1 LIKNNSKKKLFLIDG
16 MALIYRA
23 HFAMIKNPLITST
36 GNHTSAIHGFFNSIF
51 KLLRDEAP
59 EYFAVI
65 LDCKEPTF
73 RHKMYKEY
81 KANRPKMPVE
91 LSEQIQP
98 ILDFLDAAN
107 FPMIRLP
114 GYEADDIIGTISEN
128 TRSYEIDTYIVSG
141 DKDLMQLINE
151 STFVYSPGNRFKPT
165 TIYDE
170 KKVIE
175 KWGIPPEKIKEFL
188 ALMGDT
194 SDNIPGVE
202 GVGKK
207 TASKLL
213 IEYKNIDSIFE
224 NAESVKNKRVSAG
237 LISAREYYKTSLK
250 LVTIDTQV
258 PINYEIE
265 SFLRKPANSKQ
276 LVELISQYE
285 LFSLQKQVDILLIG
299 KEEKAE
305 TKKVNKNYKLIKSI
319 DELKFICEKI
329 KKSSL
334 IAIDT
339 ETTSINPH
347 SAKLV
352 GISLSDMEN
361 TGFYIPILGL
371 ESKQLLKIE
380 PVIEVLNP
388 ILADKLIRKCG
399 QNIKYDVIV
408 LNNAGFELNGI
419 YFDTMIGAHLMNTA
433 IHEYNLDFLA
443 QQYLGY
449 SMMPIS
455 ELIGEGKNQITMDE
469 VSIEKTS
476 YYASEDADI
485 TFTLARKFESI
496 LKDDKVLEYYNKI
509 DNPLIPVLVEMEH
522 QGVFVDCNF
531 LKKLSN
537 ELEEKLE
544 NSISEIYDMAG
555 REFNINSPKQLSE
568 ILFDELKLKTIRKR
582 STDVRVLEVLKN
594 YHPLPEK
601 ILEYRQYKKLKST
614 YVDALPE
621 FVNDKTNRI
630 HTSWNQTIAGTG
642 RLSSTKPNFQNI
654 PIRTELGK
662 EVRKAIKAEKKGWQ
676 LLSADYSQIELR
688 IMAHLSEESVLIEA
702 FNNGDDIHAKTAS
715 LVFNTNV
722 NQITED
728 QRRTAKVVNFG
739 IMYGAGPFRMSQ
751 ELGISMPKARDLI
764 NNYFNTYPGIRN
776 YIDITIA
783 SAKENGF
790 VSTIHGRKRKTRFLN
805 SGNRQQA
812 QAESRAIIN
821 MPIQGSASELIKLAM
836 INIHSRLKS
845 EKLNSKMI
853 LQVHDELIFEFPE
866 EEKNQLQDIVVFEM
880 ENAMKLKVPLKVDV
894 GIGKHWYEAH

>member
-1 LIKNNSKKKLFLIDG
+1 

-23 HFAMIKNPLITST
+23 HFAMIKNPLITSN

-51 KLLRDEAP
+51 KLLRDENP

-81 KANRPKMPVE
+81 KATRPKMPEE
-91 LSEQIQP
+91 LAEQIQP
-98 ILDFLDAAN
+98 ILDFLEAAN
-107 FPMIRLP
+107 FPMIKLP
-114 GYEADDIIGTISEN
+114 GYEADDIIGTITEN
-128 TRSYEIDTYIVSG
+128 ARSHDVDTYIVSG
-141 DKDLMQLINE
+141 DKDLMQLVNE

-175 KWGIPPEKIKEFL
+175 KWGIPSEKITEFL

-202 GVGKK
+202 GVGNK

-213 IEYKNIDSIFE
+213 IEYKDIDSIFE

-237 LISAREYYKTSLK
+237 LINAREYYKTSLK
-250 LVTIDTQV
+250 LVTIDTNV
-258 PINYEIE
+258 PIDSNINN
-265 SFLRKPANSKQ
+265 FIRRPANSKK
-276 LVELISQYE
+276 LINLISQYE
-285 LFSLQKQVDILLIG
+285 LFSLQKQVDLLLIEK
-299 KEEKAE
+299 KEKIV
-305 TKKVNKNYKLIKSI
+305 TKKVNKNYRLVKSI
-319 DELKFICEKI
+319 DELILLCKEI
-329 KKSSL
+329 KNLPL

-339 ETTSINPH
+339 ETTSIDPH
-347 SAKLV
+347 SAELV
-352 GISLSDMEN
+352 GISISDKEN
-361 TGFYIPILGL
+361 TGFYIPVKGL

-380 PVIEVLNP
+380 LVIEVLNP
-388 ILADKLIRKCG
+388 ILADKSIRKCG
-399 QNIKYDVIV
+399 QNIKFDIIV

-455 ELIGEGKNQITMDE
+455 ELIGEGKSQITMDE
-469 VSIEKTS
+469 VSIEKAS
-476 YYASEDADI
+476 FYASEDADI
-485 TFTLARKFESI
+485 TFTLTKKFESI
-496 LKDDKVLEYYNKI
+496 LKDDEVLEYYNKI

-522 QGVFVDCNF
+522 EGVFVDCKF

-537 ELEEKLE
+537 ELGKKLE

-568 ILFDELKLKTIRKR
+568 ILFDELELKTVRKR

-621 FVNDKTNRI
+621 YVNDKTNRI

-654 PIRTELGK
+654 PIRTELGR
-662 EVRKAIKAEKKGWQ
+662 EVRKAIKPENKGWK

-688 IMAHLSEESVLIEA
+688 IMAHLSEEKVLIDA
-702 FNNGDDIHAKTAS
+702 FNNGDDIHARTAS

-764 NNYFNTYPGIRN
+764 DNYFNTYPGIRN
-776 YIDITIA
+776 YIDSTIA

-805 SGNRQQA
+805 TGNRQQA

-836 INIHSRLKS
+836 INIYSKLKS
-845 EKLNSKMI
+845 EKLKSKMI
-853 LQVHDELIFEFPE
+853 LQVHDELIFELPE
-866 EEKNQLQDIVVFEM
+866 NELNQLQEIVVFEM

-894 GIGKHWYEAH
+894 GIGKHWFNAH